1 MIATPSY
8 PFIGSLLLTAKTLC
22 IGIEPINNTVV
33 FEVNTY
39 GTRPNRHVYPFS
51 AHREPGL
58 QRNTEPLLEHRLSD
72 ENTSSTTT
80 PPHPPPRA
88 THPRSVIH
96 PGSNSEQEVKAHEG
110 ADLGWKPTCPLAPKA
125 PSSPTSKAASLPGC
139 RHQPGAGGWGADPA
153 HGAFSLQVPAAPGG
167 VPHCG
172 CVYF

>member
-1 MIATPSY
+1 MALGQTDTCIH
-8 PFIGSLLLTAKTLC
+8 SLPTESPVCKETLNHSWSTGFRMKTAAA
-22 IGIEPINNTVV
+22 P
-33 FEVNTY
+33 
-39 GTRPNRHVYPFS
+39 
-51 AHREPGL
+51 
-58 QRNTEPLLEHRLSD
+58 PL
-72 ENTSSTTT
+72 
-80 PPHPPPRA
+80 PPAPPRA

-153 HGAFSLQVPAAPGG
+153 HGAFSLQVPAAPVG